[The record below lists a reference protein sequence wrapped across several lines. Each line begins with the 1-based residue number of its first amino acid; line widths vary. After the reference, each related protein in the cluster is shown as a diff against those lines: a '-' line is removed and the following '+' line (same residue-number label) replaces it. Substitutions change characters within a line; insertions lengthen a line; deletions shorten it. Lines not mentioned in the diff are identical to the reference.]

1 MVSWQLMPQMW
12 RCLPL
17 KARPE
22 AAMAMVQITL
32 LGCGKMG
39 SAMLKG
45 WLADPGLNAQ
55 FTIIEPYAE
64 HLGWAGAHQQV
75 AIYSDCDAAIAAG
88 APVSAVIV
96 LAVKPQMM
104 DEAIAAFGPLRDD
117 KTAFLTIAAGISTT
131 WLKARIGAHTP
142 LLRAMPNTPAA
153 IGKGVTAL
161 YCDSASAD
169 LAALATQLLRTIGA
183 VVPID
188 DEALMDAVTAVS
200 GSGPAYVF
208 LMAEAMTAAGVTAG
222 LPAALAKQLA
232 EATVTGA
239 GALIEAA
246 DEPPSTL
253 RENVTSKGG
262 TTAAAL
268 AVLMADDGLPALM
281 ERAVQAAKKRSVEL
295 GA

>member
-1 MVSWQLMPQMW
+1 M
-12 RCLPL
+12 
-17 KARPE
+17 
-22 AAMAMVQITL
+22 MATVQITL

-45 WLADPGLNAQ
+45 WLKDPGLIAH

-75 AIYSDCDAAIAAG
+75 AIYSDCGAAIEAR
-88 APVSAVIV
+88 APLSALIV

-104 DEAIAAFGPLRDD
+104 DEAIAALGPLRDD
-117 KTAFLTIAAGISTT
+117 KTAFLTIAAGISTS
-131 WLKARIGAHTP
+131 WLKARLGKHTP
-142 LLRAMPNTPAA
+142 VLRAMPNTPAA
-153 IGKGVTAL
+153 IGKGITAL
-161 YCDSASAD
+161 YYDSVEAD
-169 LAALATQLLRTIGA
+169 LAVLATQLLRTIGA
-183 VVPID
+183 VVLID

-200 GSGPAYVF
+200 GSGPAYLF
-208 LMAEAMTAAGVTAG
+208 LMAEAMTAAGVAAG
-222 LPAALAKQLA
+222 LPAALAKKLA

-268 AVLMADDGLPALM
+268 SILMAHDGLPSLI
-281 ERAVQAAKKRSVEL
+281 ERAVLEAKKRSVEL